1 MRHWVALAV
10 AVNITFAC
18 RDAGREGDPSVG
30 SGIGPGADGGSG
42 DDADAA
48 DGDDDDDESPGG
60 SGGSDGGRVKLDV
73 AAADDGVDDGGTV
86 EGPCKI
92 DFLFVVD
99 KSSSMTTKQE
109 NLVQS
114 FPGFVDSIEMTEEAG
129 GGDFHVL
136 VTHTDTIGIYNIDP
150 YCTWDCEGDEGT
162 CELDGSACAF
172 VNDHACLDTC
182 REDIDN
188 TCTNGMDCRDLLPE
202 CGECGCTLGA
212 GRIADMDDMPCGVEG
227 GDRYLSSG
235 QPQLE
240 ETFACMAEVGIS
252 GARERQADAVLEA
265 IAPDQIGAGGCNEG
279 FLRPDA
285 ILVVALITDEEDGE
299 IPGTTADWNL
309 GSDGTPAEW
318 RDAVVGA
325 KGGDEEAV
333 VMLGLLGDLDQPDPL
348 CECPLEDFGC
358 EGTVAEPSPI
368 LREFVTS
375 FPRHVVASVCEP
387 NYDPFFAQAVALI
400 DQTCADFDPP
410 G

>member
-10 AVNITFAC
+10 AANITFAC
-18 RDAGREGDPSVG
+18 RDAGREGDPSTAG

-42 DDADAA
+42 DGADA
-48 DGDDDDDESPGG
+48 GDDDDDEAAD
-60 SGGSDGGRVKLDV
+60 SGGSDGGSIKLDV
-73 AAADDGVDDGGTV
+73 AAADDGADDGGVT

-99 KSSSMTTKQE
+99 KSSSMTSKQE

-114 FPGFVDSIEMTEEAG
+114 FPGFVDEIEMTEEAG
-129 GGDFHVL
+129 DGNFHVL
-136 VTHTDTIGIYNIDP
+136 VTHTDTIGVYNIDP
-150 YCTWDCEGDEGT
+150 YCSWECDTDEGT
-162 CELDGSACAF
+162 CPLDGSACAF
-172 VNDHACLDTC
+172 VNDTSCLDTC

-188 TCTNGMDCRDLLPE
+188 TCANGMDCRDLLPE

-212 GRIADMDDMPCGVEG
+212 GRIEDMNDAACGVEG
-227 GDRYLSSG
+227 GHRYLQSG
-235 QPQLE
+235 QSDLE
-240 ETFACMAEVGIS
+240 ETFACVAEVGIS
-252 GARERQADAVLEA
+252 GARERQADALLEA
-265 IAPDQIGAGGCNEG
+265 IAPEHVGAGGCNEG

-285 ILVVALITDEEDGE
+285 ILVVTLITDEEDGE
-299 IPGTTADWNL
+299 LPGTTAEWNL
-309 GSDGTPAEW
+309 GSDGTPAQW
-318 RDAVVGA
+318 KDAVVAA
-325 KGGDEEAV
+325 KAGDEEAV
-333 VMLGLLGDLDQPDPL
+333 VVLGLLGDLDQPDPL

-387 NYDPFFAQAVALI
+387 TYGDFFAEAVQLI
-400 DQTCADFDPP
+400 DQTCADFEPP